1 MGKAFDGEH
10 ASNVVG
16 ESGGHISCSA
26 AYIAIAWGEPALEI
40 QRAPKNDWD
49 GQEGKK
55 RHTWSQHR
63 HQTTHQQHR
72 GDEMQDFI
80 GSVVQKSLKLIDV
93 IVEHREQPSAA
104 VVFEEV
110 HLQFLEMVIGLKTQ
124 AVLSAL
130 GEVAP
135 EQAIEIFKKGFSR
148 PDQERQHCQHDQLT
162 EHRGGAELSKP

>member
-1 MGKAFDGEH
+1 M
-10 ASNVVG
+10 
-16 ESGGHISCSA
+16 
-26 AYIAIAWGEPALEI
+26 LEI
-40 QRAPKNDWD
+40 QRAPENDWD
-49 GQEGKK
+49 RKEGEE
-55 RHTWSQHR
+55 RHTRSQQR
-63 HQTTHQQHR
+63 HQTTHQQHG

-104 VVFEEV
+104 VVFEKV
-110 HLQFLEMVIGLKTQ
+110 HLKFLEMVIGLKTQ
-124 AVLSAL
+124 AVLSTL

-162 EHRGGAELSKP
+162 EYRCGAELSKP